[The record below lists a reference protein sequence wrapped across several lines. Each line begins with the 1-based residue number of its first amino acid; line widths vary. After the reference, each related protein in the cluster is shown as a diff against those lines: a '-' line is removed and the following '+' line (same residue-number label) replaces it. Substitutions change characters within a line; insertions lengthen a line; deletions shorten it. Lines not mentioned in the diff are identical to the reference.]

1 MLLRENQAILGT
13 ALVFGTDAGF
23 AWIGVIFGSL
33 ASSSLTFR
41 CSLGR
46 EMRDGFIGP
55 LSHAE
60 AKSVC
65 DPNQIASYKI
75 STESDG
81 FRCRSEWPTALQ
93 FRHNTTRNQ
102 IGRNFRSSNRA
113 FSLFLLC
120 SIDGG

>member
-1 MLLRENQAILGT
+1 MLLRKNQAILGT

-93 FRHNTTRNQ
+93 FRHKHNAQPNWEEFPVLQT
-102 IGRNFRSSNRA
+102 GFLP
-113 FSLFLLC
+113 FSFVLH
-120 SIDGG
+120 